1 QNRKI
6 DALMGR
12 QLRRC
17 STRIDINAL
26 ATNFDQKRQRFTT
39 DPVSRT
45 LWRAR
50 TMHFVLV
57 ERHLAKKAIMRR
69 RQHTNF
75 HGPIR
80 RASPTVT
87 ASPDEAPARFARST
101 AEGEA
106 MRR

>member
-1 QNRKI
+1 
-6 DALMGR
+6 MGR

-26 ATNFDQKRQRFTT
+26 AANFDQKRQRFTT
-39 DPVSRT
+39 DPGSRT

-57 ERHLAKKAIMRR
+57 ERHLAKKAIVRR

-75 HGPIR
+75 PR
-80 RASPTVT
+80 SNSPRISYGYRITER
-87 ASPDEAPARFARST
+87 SARSFREVDSRGGSNET
-101 AEGEA
+101 
-106 MRR
+106 RRSEEHT